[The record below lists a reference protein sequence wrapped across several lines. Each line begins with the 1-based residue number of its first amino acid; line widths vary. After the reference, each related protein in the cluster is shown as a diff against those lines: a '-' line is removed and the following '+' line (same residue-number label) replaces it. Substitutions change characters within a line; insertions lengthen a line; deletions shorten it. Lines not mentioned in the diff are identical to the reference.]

1 MKLNADDFRDVAIRI
16 VDNMVEQGIVKSCI
30 DTDDDTEFTIQDIIV
45 TELLDAHKEQILD
58 LYKKHIFTDVDN
70 AIIND
75 AIEYGVL
82 ETDEILS
89 DFIEYADR
97 NIFTEYLSDF
107 NEHYQNGLTHLEN
120 FDLYLD
126 FKNSLIV

>member
-1 MKLNADDFRDVAIRI
+1 VAIRI

-45 TELLDAHKEQILD
+45 TELLDAHKKQILH
-58 LYKKHIFTDVDN
+58 LYKKNIFTDVDN

-89 DFIEYADR
+89 NFIEYAER
-97 NIFTEYLSDF
+97 SILTEYLFDF

-120 FDLYLD
+120 FNLYLD
-126 FKNSLIV
+126 FKNSY

>member
-89 DFIEYADR
+89 DFIEEADR
-97 NIFTEYLSDF
+97 NIFTEYLFDF

>member
-45 TELLDAHKEQILD
+45 TELLDAHKEQILH
-58 LYKKHIFTDVDN
+58 LYKKNIFTDVDN

-75 AIEYGVL
+75 AIEYRVL

-89 DFIEYADR
+89 DFIEYAER
-97 NIFTEYLSDF
+97 SILTEYLFDF

-120 FDLYLD
+120 FNLYLD
-126 FKNSLIV
+126 FKNSY

>member
-45 TELLDAHKEQILD
+45 TELLDAHKKQILH
-58 LYKKHIFTDVDN
+58 LYKKNIFTDVDN

-89 DFIEYADR
+89 NFIEYAER
-97 NIFTEYLSDF
+97 SILTEYLFDF

-120 FDLYLD
+120 FNLYLD
-126 FKNSLIV
+126 FKNSY